1 MPFLFDEKLIETL
14 LWFEKQ
20 QTGGYGMQMEQYENR
35 KNYVESVKT
44 ALPHRGKR
52 LIRKN
57 MEKRPRSFLG
67 LRFVLGT
74 FSVFMFP
81 WHASDRFFLA
91 FLERR
96 KDYTADPK
104 FHQIPSDS
112 GSIKPVIKV

>member
-20 QTGGYGMQMEQYENR
+20 QTGGYGMQIEQYENR
-35 KNYVESVKT
+35 KNYVESVKNSF
-44 ALPHRGKR
+44 ASPGK
-52 LIRKN
+52 KTYPEEQ
-57 MEKRPRSFLG
+57 EKRPRSFLG
-67 LRFVLGT
+67 LRF
-74 FSVFMFP
+74 SVFRFP

>member
-1 MPFLFDEKLIETL
+1 
-14 LWFEKQ
+14 
-20 QTGGYGMQMEQYENR
+20 MQMEQYENR
-35 KNYVESVKT
+35 KKLCRIREKT

-57 MEKRPRSFLG
+57 RKNVPEVFLDFGLCWHLFLFLG
-67 LRFVLGT
+67 FLGMRQT
-74 FSVFMFP
+74 E
-81 WHASDRFFLA
+81 FFLA